1 VSSEQAAS
9 EQAASEQAASEQAAS
24 EQMRAAAEID
34 GELDARVRVEQQSFA
49 CLMGA
54 IVWVVLRALGPG
66 GLRLVDSIGDDAPI
80 GAFIA
85 LVGCGT
91 HVLALVALAFRPP
104 ASPWGGP
111 VPALSLG
118 LGWALGP
125 WTLLVYALWM
135 ALQGQGAIGVLLFAI
150 GVPLSGVA
158 SSRAARRLL
167 EARDAGQVWA
177 PLVLHAGRAL
187 ALLLLAASLLSVVRA
202 GLEAA
207 RLRVALSDAT
217 LAVSLA
223 FLVVASP
230 MVRWPARLGR
240 GMPRVCVGVWAVT
253 LALLGISPEV
263 RATVKSAPL
272 VAGVV
277 GLALR

>member
-1 VSSEQAAS
+1 VSSEQTSSETTTSAADL
-9 EQAASEQAASEQAAS
+9 E
-24 EQMRAAAEID
+24 D
-34 GELDARVRVEQQSFA
+34 ELDARARVEQQSLA
-49 CLMGA
+49 CLLCA

-91 HVLALVALAFRPP
+91 HVLALVALVFRPLTG
-104 ASPWGGP
+104 PWGGP
-111 VPALSLG
+111 VPTLSLG
-118 LGWALGP
+118 FGWALAP
-125 WTLLVYALWM
+125 WTLLVYALWW
-135 ALQGQGAIGVLLFAI
+135 ALEPHGGAGVLLFIA
-150 GVPLSGVA
+150 GAPLLGAVSF
-158 SSRAARRLL
+158 RAARRLL
-167 EARDAGQVWA
+167 ALRDEGHPWAG
-177 PLVLHAGRAL
+177 LLLHAGRAL
-187 ALLLLAASLLSVVRA
+187 ALLLLAACLIGVVRA

-207 RLRVALSDAT
+207 RLRAALSDAT

-230 MVRWPARLGR
+230 MVRWPARVAR
-240 GMPRVCVGVWAVT
+240 GMPRVCVGVWALT

>member
-1 VSSEQAAS
+1 MVPPVAGGRVPSEQTSSEQPGGV
-9 EQAASEQAASEQAAS
+9 
-24 EQMRAAAEID
+24 AEID
-34 GELDARVRVEQQSFA
+34 GELDARVRVEQQSLA
-49 CLMGA
+49 CLLCA
-54 IVWVVLRALGPG
+54 LVWVVLRALGPG

-91 HVLALVALAFRPP
+91 HVLALVALAFRPLTGL
-104 ASPWGGP
+104 WGGP
-111 VPALSLG
+111 LPTLSLG
-118 LGWALGP
+118 FGWALAP

-135 ALQGQGAIGVLLFAI
+135 ALEGQGTWGMLLFA
-150 GVPLSGVA
+150 GAVPLSGAA
-158 SSRAARRLL
+158 SARAARRLL
-167 EARDAGQVWA
+167 EARDAGQPWA
-177 PLVLHAGRAL
+177 PVLLHAGRAL
-187 ALLLLAASLLSVVRA
+187 ALLLLAASLIGVVRA

-207 RLRVALSDAT
+207 RLRAALSDAT

-230 MVRWPARLGR
+230 MVRWPARLAR

-253 LALLGISPEV
+253 LALLAISPEV

>member
-1 VSSEQAAS
+1 VSSEQTTGAT
-9 EQAASEQAASEQAAS
+9 ELN
-24 EQMRAAAEID
+24 D
-34 GELDARVRVEQQSFA
+34 ELDARARVEQQAFA
-49 CLMGA
+49 CLLCA

-66 GLRLVDSIGDDAPI
+66 GLRLADSVGDGAPV

-85 LVGCGT
+85 LVGCGS
-91 HVLALVALAFRPP
+91 HVLALVALAFRPL
-104 ASPWGGP
+104 SGPWGGS

-118 LGWALGP
+118 LGWALAP
-125 WTLLVYALWM
+125 WTLLVYVLWFL
-135 ALQGQGAIGVLLFAI
+135 AQDQGLLGVLLF
-150 GVPLSGVA
+150 GVGAPVLGAA
-158 SSRAARRLL
+158 SLTAARHVL
-167 EARDAGQVWA
+167 ETRDAGQPWA
-177 PLVLHAGRAL
+177 PVLLHAGRAL
-187 ALLLLAASLLSVVRA
+187 ALLLLAAAVIGVLRSA
-202 GLEAA
+202 LEAA
-207 RLRVALSDAT
+207 RLRAALSDAT

-230 MVRWPARLGR
+230 MVRWPARLAR

>member
-1 VSSEQAAS
+1 VSSEQTSS
-9 EQAASEQAASEQAAS
+9 EQAGG
-24 EQMRAAAEID
+24 AAEID
-34 GELDARVRVEQQSFA
+34 DELDARVRVEQQSLA
-49 CLMGA
+49 CLVCA

-66 GLRLVDSIGDDAPI
+66 GLKLVDSIGDDAPI

-91 HVLALVALAFRPP
+91 HVLALVALAFRPLT
-104 ASPWGGP
+104 SPWGGP

-118 LGWALGP
+118 FGWALAP

-135 ALQGQGAIGVLLFAI
+135 ALSGQGALGVLLFAI
-150 GVPLSGVA
+150 AVPVAGAA

-167 EARDAGQVWA
+167 DARDAGQPWA
-177 PLVLHAGRAL
+177 SPLLHAGRAL
-187 ALLLLAASLLSVVRA
+187 ALLLLAASLIGVVRA

-207 RLRVALSDAT
+207 RLRAALSDAT

-230 MVRWPARLGR
+230 MVRWPARLAR
-240 GMPRVCVGVWAVT
+240 GMPRVCVGVWALT

>member
-1 VSSEQAAS
+1 VSSEQTTG
-9 EQAASEQAASEQAAS
+9 
-24 EQMRAAAEID
+24 AAEID
-34 GELDARVRVEQQSFA
+34 DELDARVRVEQQSLA
-49 CLMGA
+49 CLA
-54 IVWVVLRALGPG
+54 CAVIWVVLRALGPG
-66 GLRLVDSIGDDAPI
+66 GLKLVDSIGDDAPI

-91 HVLALVALAFRPP
+91 HVLALVALAVRPLTG
-104 ASPWGGP
+104 PWGGP
-111 VPALSLG
+111 VPTLSLG
-118 LGWALGP
+118 FGWALAP

-135 ALQGQGAIGVLLFAI
+135 ALQGHGAFGVLLFAI
-150 GVPLSGVA
+150 AVPLSGAV
-158 SSRAARRLL
+158 SLRAARRLL
-167 EARDAGQVWA
+167 QARDAGQPWGSM
-177 PLVLHAGRAL
+177 LLHAGRAL
-187 ALLLLAASLLSVVRA
+187 ALLLLAASLIGVVRS

-207 RLRVALSDAT
+207 RLRAALSDAT

-230 MVRWPARLGR
+230 MVRWPARLAR
-240 GMPRVCVGVWAVT
+240 GMPWVCVGVWALS

>member
-1 VSSEQAAS
+1 MSAEPVSAEQATGTVD
-9 EQAASEQAASEQAAS
+9 
-24 EQMRAAAEID
+24 ID
-34 GELDARVRVEQQSFA
+34 GELDARVRVEQQALA
-49 CLMGA
+49 CLVCA
-54 IVWVVLRALGPG
+54 VVWVVLRALGPG
-66 GLRLVDSIGDDAPI
+66 GLKLVDSIGDAAPI

-91 HVLALVALAFRPP
+91 HVLALVALTFRPLTG
-104 ASPWGGP
+104 AWGAAMP
-111 VPALSLG
+111 TLSLG
-118 LGWALGP
+118 FGWALGP
-125 WTLLVYALWM
+125 WTLIVYALWM
-135 ALQGQGAIGVLLFAI
+135 ALEGQGVIGVLLFA
-150 GVPLSGVA
+150 VAAPLSAAGLLRVA
-158 SSRAARRLL
+158 TRLL
-167 EARDAGQVWA
+167 EARDAGQPWA
-177 PLVLHAGRAL
+177 PVLLQAGRAL
-187 ALLLLAASLLSVVRA
+187 ALLLLAASLISVVRS

-207 RLRVALSDAT
+207 RLRAALSDAT

-230 MVRWPARLGR
+230 MVRWPARLAR